1 MKKTRLFLVAIVVM
15 LPLMAMAGKAK
26 VLKIDFKNPIAERNV
41 GSSSFDIMSL
51 VQGTPGSVT
60 LLSYINAIDAAAE
73 DKNISMIYMTPE
85 NISCGTAQLEEIRAA
100 LERFKKSGK
109 PIAWPNSWHA
119 APMPHILPYSS
130 PVPTTSLVQA

>member
-1 MKKTRLFLVAIVVM
+1 MKKTRLYLVAIVVM

-73 DKNISMIYMTPE
+73 DKNISIVEAMRMIYSSDTYK
-85 NISCGTAQLEEIRAA
+85 QLENEATKMWHLGPVA
-100 LERFKKSGK
+100 LYQSMNG
-109 PIAWPNSWHA
+109 
-119 APMPHILPYSS
+119 
-130 PVPTTSLVQA
+130 